1 MNETLTVILLILLV
15 PGSLLSRTR
24 DAMRFAHTASR
35 AAKQSHQQAVWQRA
49 FYPEARA
56 SEVQHEQ
63 FRSSA
68 WQYWAMSIG
77 AGAATVVRDDPFLG
91 ASHTWVPDNTVSLER
106 SWYLTDQFTGIV
118 DISLVAPTLR
128 LGYVITEQ
136 SRVSLGVGAWFT
148 RFGAIDHLRFSSLKK
163 CVCVVVGLQLKTWK
177 MGHIK
182 RVFRLLLQLHLII
195 FFQKTASCASYSL
208 MISFMLCVMSKNYPA
223 LASSNLFTYL

>member
-77 AGAATVVRDDPFLG
+77 AGAATVVRDDPFFRSVSYLG
-91 ASHTWVPDNTVSLER
+91 PRHYR
-106 SWYLTDQFTGIV
+106 
-118 DISLVAPTLR
+118 
-128 LGYVITEQ
+128 
-136 SRVSLGVGAWFT
+136 FT
-148 RFGAIDHLRFSSLKK
+148 RAKL
-163 CVCVVVGLQLKTWK
+163 
-177 MGHIK
+177 
-182 RVFRLLLQLHLII
+182 VFNRSIYWH
-195 FFQKTASCASYSL
+195 C
-208 MISFMLCVMSKNYPA
+208 
-223 LASSNLFTYL
+223 